1 MVITSPA
8 KLPRSPSFEG
18 VSQTSACA
26 IPAKDMDKAA
36 TAAPLKSLFEKDIYS
51 SQKSILFTV
60 ATPSKRASIQF
71 ATPLKTAFKNQ
82 HGFPKHNIDSESKM
96 QAFFTSLRPQSAL
109 DFS

>member
-1 MVITSPA
+1 
-8 KLPRSPSFEG
+8 
-18 VSQTSACA
+18 
-26 IPAKDMDKAA
+26 MDKAA